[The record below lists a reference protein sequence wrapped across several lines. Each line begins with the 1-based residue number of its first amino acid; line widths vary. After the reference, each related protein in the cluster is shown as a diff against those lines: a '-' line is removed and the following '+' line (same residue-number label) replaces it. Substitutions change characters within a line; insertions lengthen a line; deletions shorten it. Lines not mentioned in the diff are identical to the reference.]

1 MQISSKG
8 GGESTSVGKERAC
21 PLPSGIGVNSGSGV
35 AWGEEGGEED
45 VTLSADSKEDLEDVD
60 DDVDVDDDD
69 ALNSDA
75 VSDVISG

>member
-1 MQISSKG
+1 MHRKVLKIEGKVIRHDAACMQISSKG

-45 VTLSADSKEDLEDVD
+45 VTLSADSKEE
-60 DDVDVDDDD
+60 
-69 ALNSDA
+69 
-75 VSDVISG
+75 